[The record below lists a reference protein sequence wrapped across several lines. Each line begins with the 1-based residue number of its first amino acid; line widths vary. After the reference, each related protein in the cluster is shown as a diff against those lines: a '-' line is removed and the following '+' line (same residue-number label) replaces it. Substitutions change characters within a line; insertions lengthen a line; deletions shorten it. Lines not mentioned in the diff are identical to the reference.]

1 MSTGPPPRRREQR
14 PPAGTSRQRQF
25 RREAR
30 PGDILRRLAEAEI
43 GAIRKPFGAQ
53 TALALVYPNSYS
65 VGMSSLG
72 FQTLAGRVNRRA
84 DAACERFFH
93 RLDERDRSAPRS
105 IENAR
110 PLAEFPLVAFSVS
123 FELDY
128 PNVVDVLHRSG
139 IPLRHRDRGEGDP
152 IVIAGGLALTMN
164 RLPLYDFLDVIVHG
178 DGEEAMDALL
188 DARQAVADRSECLE
202 RLAALPGFEVP
213 ALRPEPSS
221 IPPTP
226 LTLAD
231 RLDAFPC
238 CSTIL
243 TPHTEFALRGLIE
256 ISRGCPYRCAFCIMG
271 GQSVPYNARS
281 VEAVLDMARRFKPH
295 TDRVGLVAS
304 AVGAH
309 RDIETICEALDALD
323 LKVSFSSLRVED
335 VKPRMIESLLRS
347 GQRMVTIAP
356 EAGNDSLRRVLNKNL
371 SDERIEQFV
380 ASVFAR
386 GMESLKLYYMIGI
399 PGETEDDVLSIA
411 RLTERLHHIQV
422 EAARGRGHI
431 GELIVNLGV
440 YVPKPGTALA
450 SGGFCGIEAARRKIQ
465 LVKTA
470 LRHVAN
476 LALHCE
482 SPREAAL
489 QAFLSLGGRDCAE
502 AIERAVLSGSRIVLP
517 E

>member
-1 MSTGPPPRRREQR
+1 MSTGRTPHRREQR
-14 PPAGTSRQRQF
+14 PRARAPRQR
-25 RREAR
+25 RPSRESR
-30 PGDILRRLAEAEI
+30 PDDLLLRLAEAEI

-53 TALALVYPNSYS
+53 TALALVYPNSYCI
-65 VGMSSLG
+65 GMSSLG

-93 RLDERDRSAPRS
+93 RLDERDRTPPRS

-110 PLAEFPLVAFSVS
+110 PLAEFSLIAFSVS
-123 FELDY
+123 FELDF

-139 IPLRHRDRGEGDP
+139 IPTRHRDRGEGDP
-152 IVIAGGLALTMN
+152 IVVGGGLALTMN

-188 DARQAVADRSECLE
+188 DAWQSAAGRGDCLE

-213 ALRPEPSS
+213 ALRTD
-221 IPPTP
+221 PPTAPPRP
-226 LTLAD
+226 LSLAD

-243 TPHTEFALRGLIE
+243 TPHTEFALRGLLE

-271 GQSVPYNARS
+271 AQSVSYRPRS
-281 VEAVLDMARRFKPH
+281 VEAVLDMARGFKPH

-356 EAGNDSLRRVLNKNL
+356 EAGNDTLRRVLNKNL
-371 SDERIEQFV
+371 SDERIEEFV
-380 ASVFAR
+380 ASAFAR

-399 PGETEDDVLSIA
+399 PGETDDDVLSIA
-411 RLTERLHHIQV
+411 RLTERLHRIQL

-431 GELIVNLGV
+431 DELIVNLGI

-450 SGGFCGIEAARRKIQ
+450 VGGFCGIAAARRKIH
-465 LVKTA
+465 LVRSA
-470 LRHVAN
+470 LRRVPN
-476 LALHCE
+476 LALHRD

-489 QAFLSLGGRDCAE
+489 QSYLSLGGRDCADV
-502 AIERAVLSGSRIVLP
+502 IERAVLSGSRIVLP